1 MDEGAKLGPGGA
13 LQGPLRPLIERGQVR
28 RLRKGAIFITEG
40 ERGDTLF
47 VVLSGRVQ
55 SYSVD
60 ARGREIVYGVY
71 GPGDMLGE
79 MSLDGGVRSASVVAL
94 AATVCAVVT
103 REALLQHIAEHPGF
117 ALELIDRV
125 IARARLATRSARSM
139 ALLDVYGRVVQLL
152 ESLAVAQADGT
163 RVIDAAP
170 THREIAS
177 RVGCSREMVSRLMK
191 DLSRGGYLLVE
202 ARRTVIARGLPP
214 RW

>member
-1 MDEGAKLGPGGA
+1 MDAGAKVGPGGA

-152 ESLAVAQADGT
+152 ESLAQVKADGT
-163 RVIDAAP
+163 RVITERLTHAVIAA
-170 THREIAS
+170 

-191 DLSRGGYLLVE
+191 DLERGAYVVREGPGLVLRKVP
-202 ARRTVIARGLPP
+202 AH
-214 RW
+214 W